1 MRRTSFENWPCSVAR
16 VTDLLGDWWT
26 PLVLREAFY
35 GTRRFEDFQSELGIA
50 RATLAERL
58 RRLVELDI
66 MARRAYQEQPLRHE
80 YVLTE
85 KGQDF
90 FGVLMA
96 MAAWGDRWLADASG
110 PPVLFEH
117 RSCGHH
123 VHAEVVCDSCGEPL
137 RSSDVRPR
145 FGPGYPEDQA
155 ALPRA
160 RRRYAGP

>member
-16 VTDLLGDWWT
+16 TTDLLGDWWT

-50 RATLAERL
+50 RATLTERL

-66 MARRAYQEQPLRHE
+66 MERRPYQDQPLRHE
-80 YVLTE
+80 YLLTE
-85 KGQDF
+85 KGEDF

-96 MAAWGDRWLADASG
+96 IVAWGDRWLADAAG

-117 RSCGHH
+117 RPCGRHT
-123 VHAEVVCDSCGEPL
+123 HAQVVCDSCGRPL
-137 RSSDVRPR
+137 HPSDVRPR
-145 FGPGYPEDQA
+145 FGPGYPADRA

-160 RRRYAGP
+160 QQRYNGP